1 MPREPVTITDVA
13 REAGVSIATV
23 SQALS
28 GNRPVSPRT
37 AQRVREVVAQLGYVP
52 VSSARNLRAGRTG
65 VIGLVIPDISNTFF
79 GRLARGVEDAA
90 HEAGQWVLLCHT
102 EFEPEREDRYLDL
115 LASRSIDGL
124 VYVAGTVAGPRR
136 MGGLVTTFPVVL
148 ADEDVNGLPGATRVM
163 GDHRC
168 GGRLAAL
175 HLAGLGHQRALV
187 VSGPPG
193 ISSSD
198 LRLAGFRESFPDA
211 QVVVGDF
218 TEASGLELVAQA
230 LAAGTDATAV
240 FGLNDLMAIG
250 ALRALYDAG
259 LSVPSDVSVVGYDD
273 IPLVD
278 RLQPPLTTIRQ
289 PAYEIGHHAGR
300 LLIDSIDHHEVEDV
314 VLPVELVVRNSTA
327 AVSTGRDPHVES
339 RSRR

>member
-28 GNRPVSPRT
+28 GNRPVSPGT
-37 AQRVREVVAQLGYVP
+37 AQRVREVVARLGYVP

-124 VYVAGTVAGPRR
+124 
-136 MGGLVTTFPVVL
+136 
-148 ADEDVNGLPGATRVM
+148 
-163 GDHRC
+163 
-168 GGRLAAL
+168 
-175 HLAGLGHQRALV
+175 
-187 VSGPPG
+187 
-193 ISSSD
+193 
-198 LRLAGFRESFPDA
+198 
-211 QVVVGDF
+211 
-218 TEASGLELVAQA
+218 
-230 LAAGTDATAV
+230 
-240 FGLNDLMAIG
+240 
-250 ALRALYDAG
+250 
-259 LSVPSDVSVVGYDD
+259 
-273 IPLVD
+273 
-278 RLQPPLTTIRQ
+278 
-289 PAYEIGHHAGR
+289 
-300 LLIDSIDHHEVEDV
+300 LLIDRLDHHEVEDV